1 MAAVLRLLP
10 VLVALL
16 LPGTARAAERV
27 DLLLVLS
34 ADVSRSVDHS
44 KFQLQREGYAAAI
57 ADPKVLDAVTSGRHR
72 RIAMCFVEWSGAGN
86 QALVIDWTIVDGPE
100 AARKF
105 GDKLLEL
112 PRSFADRTSISGGI
126 DFAMAQLARAPFEA
140 PRHVIDISADGTHN
154 SGRDVTAARDDA
166 VNKGVTINALV
177 ILSERP
183 LAWNP
188 QHTNPPGGL
197 PNYFRDHVIG
207 GPARSWSS
215 PRISSRSVRRSSR
228 S

>member
-112 PRSFADRTSISGGI
+112 CDGAIGARAVRSAAPCDRH
-126 DFAMAQLARAPFEA
+126 FRRRHAQL
-140 PRHVIDISADGTHN
+140 
-154 SGRDVTAARDDA
+154 
-166 VNKGVTINALV
+166 
-177 ILSERP
+177 RP
-183 LAWNP
+183 
-188 QHTNPPGGL
+188 
-197 PNYFRDHVIG
+197 
-207 GPARSWSS
+207 
-215 PRISSRSVRRSSR
+215 
-228 S
+228 